1 MSKLLECNKWIAKG
15 LLMVDVKINSL
26 KTRLANHAIQR
37 LSVVD
42 VLLQNPFLRYFVYFA
57 CSTESAYH
65 PSLQGLSG
73 GRTVHRGCIAISV
86 AAVPFDKMQHHM
98 QTTNDSINFKWFL
111 QLFDDYAN
119 EAINHHRWNDIW
131 TELDFHIPDISTLY
145 SLIGHKWLE

>member
-1 MSKLLECNKWIAKG
+1 MLKLLECNKWIAKG

-42 VLLQNPFLRYFVYFA
+42 VLLQNPFLRYYVYFA

-73 GRTVHRGCIAISV
+73 GRTVHRGCIPISG

-98 QTTNDSINFKWFL
+98 QTTNDSINFK
-111 QLFDDYAN
+111 
-119 EAINHHRWNDIW
+119 
-131 TELDFHIPDISTLY
+131 
-145 SLIGHKWLE
+145 